1 MRSGD
6 RQRAFDF
13 VSTKIFINFDTK
25 IKTLTLMLK
34 DVVFMINIACKS
46 NADAVTTWPGTNVF

>member
-6 RQRAFDF
+6 RQRAFDL

-46 NADAVTTWPGTNVF
+46 SADAVTTWPGTNVF